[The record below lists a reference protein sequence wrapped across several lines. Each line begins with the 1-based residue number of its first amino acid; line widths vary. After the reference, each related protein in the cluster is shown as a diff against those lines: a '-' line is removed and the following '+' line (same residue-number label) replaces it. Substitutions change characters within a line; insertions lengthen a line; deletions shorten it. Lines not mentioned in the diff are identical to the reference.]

1 MKPQHSCD
9 CLRLL
14 SLCCKLSAGPADL
27 ILFEVFCFVVVVAAV
42 VVHLLC
48 SVDVPVLQVKSE
60 DCEKSCRILIHALQ
74 LVPQTQYKVCEF
86 EKFVNI
92 SDRGDTTQAFPVMVS
107 ECVLWAG
114 VCVCVCG
121 VGVSVTMVRPGLP
134 D

>member
-1 MKPQHSCD
+1 M
-9 CLRLL
+9 
-14 SLCCKLSAGPADL
+14 
-27 ILFEVFCFVVVVAAV
+27 FCFV

-107 ECVLWAG
+107 ECVCVWLGGGGGNRGRG
-114 VCVCVCG
+114 VFQ
-121 VGVSVTMVRPGLP
+121 
-134 D
+134 

>member
-1 MKPQHSCD
+1 MTAYD
-9 CLRLL
+9 CLL

-27 ILFEVFCFVVVVAAV
+27 ILFEVFCFVVVVAV

-107 ECVLWAG
+107 ECVLWVG
-114 VCVCVCG
+114 VCVCVCVCGGGG
-121 VGVSVTMVRPGLP
+121 VQ
-134 D
+134 